1 MLVIYTP
8 QITNRIRYIFDLFFK
23 EQMQMPYKVTSSM
36 DEFRVTEGP
45 RIVYDSRPQEGC
57 LCFGAVFLL
66 FQRGISQQ
74 DLTVTEY
81 NYLKIFYQ
89 IEGEDFILP
98 FDPFAAAFYL
108 VSRYE
113 EYLPHANDR
122 HDRFPPEESFA
133 YRNGFLQVPVVN
145 HYVKLVQL
153 KIQEHY
159 PELKFAPSKFKYKP
173 TFDVDSAYNYRG
185 KGPFRNLGGLA
196 RSVLQGNFSEAVD
209 RVKVLS
215 GRKKDPY
222 DTYDYLL
229 ELHGK
234 YDYKPVFFFLLGDY
248 DEFDKGISIN
258 VTEFQSLIKSIADDA
273 EVGIHPSYAS
283 NEDTTKLHR
292 EIRRLNRIL
301 KREIR
306 ISRQHFLKLK
316 FPDTYRNLMDQDIEE
331 DYTLGYAALPLRG
344 AYNASKFAI
353 EGLVDTLRLELSG
366 SGIGRVGG
374 GGFIPQPRGKRG
386 ERGIHDFGDGD
397 RAEGDRF
404 RRGAAKGRDGK
415 QAMVSH
421 GGVLLPGRRS
431 GARRS
436 RPPPLSWR
444 AGSPRACVGRC
455 GWTHSSGSPA
465 RWRISDGANRPP
477 R

>member
-45 RIVYDSRPQEGC
+45 KVVYDSRPQEGC
-57 LCFGAVFLL
+57 ICFGAVFLL

-74 DLTVTEY
+74 DLKVTEF

-89 IEGEDFILP
+89 IEGDEFVLP

-159 PELKFAPSKFKYKP
+159 PELKFTPEKFKYKP

-196 RSVLQGNFSEAVD
+196 RSFFQGNFTEAID

-234 YDYKPVFFFLLGDY
+234 YGYKPVFFFLLGDY

-283 NEDTTKLHR
+283 NSDTTKLRR
-292 EIRRLNRIL
+292 EINRLSRTL
-301 KREIR
+301 KREVR

-316 FPDTYRNLMDQDIEE
+316 FPDTYRNLMDYDIEE
-331 DYTLGYAALPLRG
+331 DYTIGYAALPGFR
-344 AYNASKFAI
+344 ASICSSFYFYDLSRDNKTLLKLYPFAFMDATLNYYMKLKPHEALEVVKPLI
-353 EGLVDTLRLELSG
+353 DEVKDVNGLLITLWHNSSFCEADEW
-366 SGIGRVGG
+366 VGWNHMYE
-374 GGFIPQPRGKRG
+374 Q
-386 ERGIHDFGDGD
+386 
-397 RAEGDRF
+397 
-404 RRGAAKGRDGK
+404 
-415 QAMVSH
+415 MVEY
-421 GGVLLPGRRS
+421 VK
-431 GARRS
+431 
-436 RPPPLSWR
+436 
-444 AGSPRACVGRC
+444 
-455 GWTHSSGSPA
+455 
-465 RWRISDGANRPP
+465 N
-477 R
+477 

>member
-8 QITNRIRYIFDLFFK
+8 QVTNRIRYVFDLFFK
-23 EQMQMPYKVTSSM
+23 EQMQISYKVTSSM

-45 RIVYDSRPQEGC
+45 KIVYDSRPQEDC

-74 DLTVTEY
+74 DLTVTEH

-89 IEGEDFILP
+89 IEGEEFVLP

-145 HYVKLVQL
+145 HYIKLVQL

-159 PELKFAPSKFKYKP
+159 PELKFATEKFKYKP

-196 RSVLQGNFSEAVD
+196 RSFLQGNFTEATD

-215 GRKKDPY
+215 GNKQDPY

-283 NEDTTKLHR
+283 NTDTSKLRR
-292 EIRRLNRIL
+292 EINRLSRTL
-301 KREIR
+301 KRDVR

-316 FPDTYRNLMDQDIEE
+316 FPDTYRNLMEQDIEE
-331 DYTLGYAALPLRG
+331 DYTIGYAALPGFR
-344 AYNASKFAI
+344 ASICSSFYFYDLGRENKTLLKLYPFAFMDATLNYYMKLKPHEALETVKPLI
-353 EGLVDTLRLELSG
+353 DEVKDVNGLLITLWHNSSFCEADEW
-366 SGIGRVGG
+366 VGWRHMYE
-374 GGFIPQPRGKRG
+374 Q
-386 ERGIHDFGDGD
+386 
-397 RAEGDRF
+397 
-404 RRGAAKGRDGK
+404 
-415 QAMVSH
+415 MVEY
-421 GGVLLPGRRS
+421 VK
-431 GARRS
+431 
-436 RPPPLSWR
+436 
-444 AGSPRACVGRC
+444 SP
-455 GWTHSSGSPA
+455 
-465 RWRISDGANRPP
+465 
-477 R
+477 